1 MSLGDWL
8 SVIII
13 CAAVAATGIALACVV
28 GRSEMHHDK

>member
-13 CAAVAATGIALACVV
+13 CAAIAATGIALAWAV
-28 GRSEMHHDK
+28 GRSEMRHDQ